1 MASSVSKL
9 ARDMTSIQP
18 SSFSSACQ
26 SESNFRGAK
35 GDRGA
40 KKSGERRP
48 TALMIFKLV
57 IEN

>member
-1 MASSVSKL
+1 
-9 ARDMTSIQP
+9 MTSIQP